1 MMESSGERLKK
12 IRLSKGLSL
21 EEAYKKTKIHLN
33 VLKAIEDDNIININP
48 IYLKGFLKI
57 YCRFLGVDPKDFVPE
72 YKDPHTLK
80 LAALETQGNNK
91 LSFMKSAA
99 GKLGYLGSDNFRKI
113 RKVLV
118 IGLAILVILFVL
130 FNLGKFIK
138 HRLSILFSKKSS
150 ISSVSKV
157 NKDTANKQVQK
168 NAGVSLNVMLTIVA
182 KEDCWINLKVDG
194 RTVFQSVLKK
204 GRSETWEA
212 KDKMELTIGNAG
224 IVSLEVNG
232 QSIPPLGRKG
242 QVIKNILITKEGI
255 VTRR

>member
-1 MMESSGERLKK
+1 MTESLGERLKK
-12 IRLSKGLSL
+12 VRLSKGLSL
-21 EEAYKKTKIHLN
+21 EEAHKKTKIHLS
-33 VLKAIEDDNIININP
+33 VLKAIEEDNIINISP

-80 LAALETQGNNK
+80 LTALKAQENK
-91 LSFMKSAA
+91 FSFMKSAA
-99 GKLGYLGSDNFRKI
+99 GKLGYLGTDNFKKI

-118 IGLAILVILFVL
+118 AGLAVLVILFML
-130 FNLGKFIK
+130 FNIGKFITHK
-138 HRLSILFSKKSS
+138 ISLIFSKKD
-150 ISSVSKV
+150 SVSRVSKL
-157 NKDTANKQVQK
+157 NKEAAHKQTQA
-168 NAGVSLNVMLTIVA
+168 NAGVSLNVRLTIVA
-182 KEDCWINLKVDG
+182 KDDCWINLKVDG

-212 KDKMELTIGNAG
+212 KEKMELTVGNAG

-232 QSIPPLGRKG
+232 QPIPPLGRKG